1 MSEVNIYYVVAH
13 SMSTNDGPGRS
24 AVVFQNEHSRELD
37 RVTAERDAAL
47 GRKTDLVERLGEL
60 RKSLQTQTLII
71 NSTANARDALRLRLN
86 EADEQI
92 DALSTNLR
100 FAEEGR
106 QAFAEESDQLEQR
119 HRAEFEACRAA
130 ERRVEVLEGLVG
142 EVLDAVGRE
151 PLDLDAVL
159 RLRARMRAA
168 LKPAEGGGDEY
179 RKSCEVAHKA
189 LSMENQRIVAPGQFK
204 CLACGD
210 VHPGSG
216 NLPCPKIS
224 PTA

>member
-1 MSEVNIYYVVAH
+1 MSEITISTGHPDAGRIYAE
-13 SMSTNDGPGRS
+13 
-24 AVVFQNEHSRELD
+24 ALD

-47 GRKTDLVERLGEL
+47 GREVALKETLERWLDLD
-60 RKSLQTQTLII
+60 K
-71 NSTANARDALRLRLN
+71 ARDARC
-86 EADEQI
+86 
-92 DALSTNLR
+92 DALQALLTAADVLLR
-100 FAEEGR
+100 EAAKDDDGEYSLG
-106 QAFAEESDQLEQR
+106 SDWHDR
-119 HRAEFEACRAA
+119 YRAA
-130 ERRVEVLEGLVG
+130 LKPAERTNTSGNAHCPNDGICHASDETCAEALVRI
-142 EVLDAVGRE
+142 AS
-151 PLDLDAVL
+151 
-159 RLRARMRAA
+159 

-216 NLPCPKIS
+216 NLPCPKMS